1 MLLIEK
7 ENAKN
12 LVEVHETHHDGGH
25 KSHDYAS
32 KGVAGTALGLGI
44 AGTAGWLLN
53 AIGSG
58 NFLNFGCNN
67 RCTNGGQT
75 PNETYLER
83 KECEDYIALTNA
95 MWKQA
100 YEAQAAR
107 FNDRDVLNKE
117 LFGVYNGM
125 RNGFDALTSK
135 HNEDSFALYKY
146 SRDSND
152 AVMAQ
157 IGEMKAELAVLKAT
171 RPYQDK
177 LIQCAIDNV
186 AQNADFNLWRRT
198 CRMISGQVILPS
210 TPAVSGYGSYT
221 DCGCNQ
227 TTTTSGQ

>member
-1 MLLIEK
+1 MLLIDK

-12 LVEVHETHHDGGH
+12 LVEVHESGH
-25 KSHDYAS
+25 KGSEYAS
-32 KGVAGTALGLGI
+32 KGIGGTALGFGI

-53 AIGSG
+53 AVCNG

-67 RCTNGGQT
+67 RNGNGGQT

-83 KECEDYIALTNA
+83 KECEDYIELTNA

-100 YEAQAAR
+100 YDAQAAR
-107 FNDRDVLNKE
+107 FNDRDTLNKE
-117 LFGVYNGM
+117 LFGVYSGM
-125 RNGFDALTSK
+125 RNGFDAINNK

-186 AQNADFNLWRRT
+186 AQVADFNLWRRT
-198 CRMISGQVILPS
+198 CRMISGQVVLPS
-210 TPAVSGYGSYT
+210 TPTITGYGSYSE
-221 DCGCNQ
+221 CGCNQ
-227 TTTTSGQ
+227 PQATTAG